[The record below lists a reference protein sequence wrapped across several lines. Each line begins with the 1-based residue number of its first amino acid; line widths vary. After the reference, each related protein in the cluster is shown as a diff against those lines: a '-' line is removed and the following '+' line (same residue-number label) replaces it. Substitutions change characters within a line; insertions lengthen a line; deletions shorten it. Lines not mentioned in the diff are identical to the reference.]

1 MSRTAGRGH
10 ACGSIYLTALRH
22 RLSYDRNAVPLY
34 DPAHPPERSDGSDSE
49 LRAPSLLIAMPQV
62 LDPFFHKSV
71 VLLIHQD
78 EDGSF
83 GLILNRK
90 TALTLGEVL
99 EGLEIGWGG
108 DAEAQAFFGGPV
120 QPQIGTV
127 LFPTAGESRVGDLD
141 ATAECAPGIALTHH
155 VSDLG
160 KLALHPPSGLRLFLG
175 YAGWGAG
182 QLVQEILRDDWLIAP
197 VRGELVF
204 APDPDGVWEAALASV
219 GIDPATLPSWS
230 TRGEDGGDRQA
241 N

>member
-1 MSRTAGRGH
+1 
-10 ACGSIYLTALRH
+10 
-22 RLSYDRNAVPLY
+22 VPLY
-34 DPAHPPERSDGSDSE
+34 DPAHPPEPSTRNDSE

-83 GLILNRK
+83 GLILNRR
-90 TALTLGEVL
+90 TALTLAEVL
-99 EGLEIGWGG
+99 EGLEIPWGG
-108 DAEAQAFFGGPV
+108 DAEDQAFFGGPV

-127 LFPTAGESRVGDLD
+127 LFPTRRADGPTGPAGGTGDGDEDGVGLLSGLD

-160 KLALHPPSGLRLFLG
+160 KLAPTPPPGLRLFLG

-182 QLVQEILRDDWLIAP
+182 QLVQEIMRDDWLIAP

-204 APDPDGVWEAALASV
+204 ADQPDDVWNAALTSV
-219 GIDPATLPSWS
+219 GVDPASLPSWS
-230 TRGEDGGDRQA
+230 TRVDDDGSDQA

>member
-1 MSRTAGRGH
+1 
-10 ACGSIYLTALRH
+10 
-22 RLSYDRNAVPLY
+22 
-34 DPAHPPERSDGSDSE
+34 
-49 LRAPSLLIAMPQV
+49 MPQV

-78 EDGSF
+78 DDGSF

-90 TALTLGEVL
+90 TALTLAEVL
-99 EGLEIGWGG
+99 EGLEIPWGG

-127 LFPTAGESRVGDLD
+127 LFPTTRAAGAETGLD

-160 KLALHPPSGLRLFLG
+160 KLAHHPPDGLRLFLG

-197 VRGELVF
+197 VREDLVF
-204 APDPDGVWEAALASV
+204 ADEPDDVWESALASV
-219 GIDPATLPSWS
+219 GVDPATLPSWS
-230 TRGEDGGDRQA
+230 TRGENGGDDRA

>member
-1 MSRTAGRGH
+1 M
-10 ACGSIYLTALRH
+10 
-22 RLSYDRNAVPLY
+22 PLY
-34 DPAHPPERSDGSDSE
+34 DPAHPPEPSDRSGSD

-83 GLILNRK
+83 GLILNRR
-90 TALTLGEVL
+90 TALSLAEVL
-99 EGLEIGWGG
+99 EGLEIVWGG
-108 DAEAQAFFGGPV
+108 DGEACAFFGGPV

-127 LFPTAGESRVGDLD
+127 LFPTTAAGETGSGRLDELD

-160 KLALHPPSGLRLFLG
+160 KLARTPPEGLRLYLG

-197 VRGELVF
+197 VREDLVF
-204 APDPDGVWEAALASV
+204 ETEPEQTWEQALASV

-230 TRGEDGGDRQA
+230 TRGENGNDQA

>member
-1 MSRTAGRGH
+1 
-10 ACGSIYLTALRH
+10 
-22 RLSYDRNAVPLY
+22 VPLY
-34 DPAHPPERSDGSDSE
+34 DPAHPPKPSDRTDSE

-90 TALTLGEVL
+90 TALTLNEVL
-99 EGLEIGWGG
+99 EGLEISWGG

-127 LFPTAGESRVGDLD
+127 LFPTTGADAADGGDGGPLAGLD

-160 KLALHPPSGLRLFLG
+160 KLAHHPPAGLRLFLG

-197 VRGELVF
+197 VHEHLVF
-204 APDPDGVWEAALASV
+204 ADEPDEVWEAALASV
-219 GIDPATLPSWS
+219 GVDPATLPSWS
-230 TRGEDGGDRQA
+230 TRTEAADDTQT